1 VTGRRAAVPL
11 ALMALLAGC
20 SSPTTENEGPPPLL
34 QALPRSLSATES
46 GLVTAGNQFGFDLLR
61 EVRRADP
68 DSTIFLSPMSASM
81 ALGMTL
87 SGAAGTTL
95 DSLRVALRLG
105 SAPVEE
111 INAAYRSLIDLL
123 RGLDETS
130 QFRIANSIWAQAG
143 FPFLQPFLDAGRTNF
158 DAEIRNVDF
167 AAPATLQAINDWARD
182 KTNGKIP
189 SILDQIGDEVMF
201 LINAIYFKGSWRLAF
216 DPKDTH
222 PAPFHDVDGTTHDVP
237 TMSLHP
243 ETTHR
248 YAFTRDA
255 EILEL
260 LYGNGAFAMTIVLPS
275 RDRTLADATAGLDAA
290 RWAEW
295 IGALQDQKMG
305 LTLPKFRVEYKREL
319 KDDLSALGMRIAFD
333 PDRAD
338 FSGMANI
345 APDRLYITR
354 VTQKTFVDVNEEGTE
369 AAAVTAV
376 GIGPTSAP
384 PTMTVDRPFLFA
396 IRERFSGTI
405 LFLGQ
410 ITRIP

>member
-1 VTGRRAAVPL
+1 MTRRQTAAGLGVL
-11 ALMALLAGC
+11 VLLAGC
-20 SSPTTENEGPPPLL
+20 SSPTDEHQGPPPLL
-34 QALPRSLSATES
+34 EALPRSLTATES
-46 GLVTAGNQFGFDLLR
+46 GLITAGNQFGFDLLR

-68 DSTIFLSPMSASM
+68 AATIFLSPMSASM

-105 SAPVEE
+105 SAPVAEL
-111 INAAYRSLIDLL
+111 NAAYRSLIDLL
-123 RGLDETS
+123 RGLDARSE
-130 QFRIANSIWAQAG
+130 FRIANSIWAQTG
-143 FPFLQPFLDAGRTNF
+143 FPFLQPFLDAGHANF

-167 AAPATLQAINDWARD
+167 AAPATLQAINDWA
-182 KTNGKIP
+182 KASTNGKIP
-189 SILDQIGDEVMF
+189 TILDQIGDEVMF

-222 PAPFHDVDGTTHDVP
+222 SAPFHAADGTTQSVP
-237 TMSLHP
+237 TMSLRP
-243 ETTHR
+243 ETHR

-255 EILEL
+255 ELLEL

-275 RDRTLADATAGLDAA
+275 RDRTLEDITAGLDAA

-295 IGALQDQKMG
+295 IGALQDQKVG
-305 LTLPKFRVEYKREL
+305 VELPKFRVEYKREL

-345 APDRLYITR
+345 APDRLFITR

-384 PTMTVDRPFLFA
+384 ATVTVDRPFLFA
-396 IRERFSGTI
+396 IRERLSGTI

-410 ITRIP
+410 ITRVP

>member
-1 VTGRRAAVPL
+1 MTRAQAAGRL
-11 ALMALLAGC
+11 AMLALLAGC
-20 SSPTTENEGPPPLL
+20 ASPTDENQGPPPLL
-34 QALPRSLSATES
+34 EALPRSLSATES
-46 GLVTAGNQFGFDLLR
+46 GLITAGNQFGFDLLR

-68 DSTIFLSPMSASM
+68 DTTIFLSPMSASM

-105 SAPVEE
+105 SAPVED

-123 RGLDETS
+123 RGLDARSE
-130 QFRIANSIWAQAG
+130 FRIANSIWAQAG

-167 AAPATLQAINDWARD
+167 GAPATLQAINDWAKD

-189 SILDQIGDEVMF
+189 TILDQIGDEVMF

-222 PAPFHDVDGTTHDVP
+222 PALFHAADGSTQNVP
-237 TMSLHP
+237 TMSLQP
-243 ETTHR
+243 ETHR

-275 RDRTLADATAGLDAA
+275 RDRTLADITAGLDQT

-295 IGALQDQKMG
+295 IGALQGQKVG

-338 FSGMANI
+338 FSRMANI
-345 APDRLYITR
+345 DPDRLFITR

-384 PTMTVDRPFLFA
+384 ATVTVDRPFLFA